1 MSQKE
6 IKRLFHE
13 CKINLVFKNGKFMLV
28 DENGKEVEVK
38 KYE

>member
-6 IKRLFHE
+6 IKKLFHE
-13 CKINLVFKNGKFMLV
+13 CKINLVFKNGRFRLV
-28 DENGKEVEVK
+28 DKNGKEVEVK

>member
-13 CKINLVFKNGKFMLV
+13 CKINLVFKNGRFIFV
-28 DENGKEVEVK
+28 DENGKEVEVN